1 MTIHF
6 RVPGQPVGK
15 GRPRI
20 GKVRNHARMFTPEK
34 TVNYE
39 NLVAYAAQT
48 AMAGSALFEGA
59 VGLDL
64 RIECQIPASWSGK
77 KQRAAAADEVLP
89 TTKPDVDNIVKAICD
104 ALNGVVWKDD
114 VQVVDLAVTK
124 RYALVPGVEVMVVP
138 RSPAPEFAL

>member
-1 MTIHF
+1 VTLHF
-6 RVPGQPVGK
+6 IVPGQPIGK

-20 GKVRNHARMFTPEK
+20 GKVGNHARMFTPAK

-39 NLVAYAAQT
+39 TLVAYAAQA
-48 AMAGSALFEGA
+48 AMKGSALFEGA

-64 RIECQIPASWSGK
+64 RIACQIPASWSQK
-77 KQRAAAADEVLP
+77 KQRAAAAGRVLP
-89 TTKPDVDNIVKAICD
+89 TTKPDADNIIKAICD

-138 RSPAPEFAL
+138 RALALEAAA